1 MPPKAKYTREE
12 IVETAFQMTRENG
25 IESVMARELGKR
37 LGTSSSPIFTA
48 FKNME
53 ELQEEVRKLAMKKFE
68 EYVGE
73 AVNYRPAF
81 KEVGMRMTQ
90 FAMEEPKL
98 FQFLYMRE
106 HKNSQTHEDMM
117 GELGDLSG
125 MCVDFIKK
133 EHDLCRRDAEALFR
147 QVWLHTFGIC
157 VLIVS
162 KVCIFT
168 PEEISEMLSVEFQ
181 GALMLI
187 KSGEFKV
194 VEVQKQGG
202 NCNENHK

>member
-1 MPPKAKYTREE
+1 MPPKARYTREE
-12 IVETAFQMTRENG
+12 IVEIAFQMTRENG

-73 AVNYRPAF
+73 AVDYWPAF
-81 KEVGMRMTQ
+81 KKVGMRMIQ

-106 HKNSQTHEDMM
+106 HKNSQTYEGMLE
-117 GELGDLSG
+117 ELGDLSQI
-125 MCVDFIKK
+125 CVEFIEK
-133 EHDLCRRDAEALFR
+133 EHNLDRKDAEALFR
-147 QVWLHTFGIC
+147 QTWLHTFGIC
-157 VLIVS
+157 VLIVT
-162 KVCIFT
+162 KVCVFT
-168 PEEISEMLSVEFQ
+168 QEEISEMLSVEFQ

-187 KSGEFKV
+187 KSGGLKV

-202 NCNENHK
+202 SCNEDH